1 MNNLTDIT
9 KRYNHNLPL
18 LKKLALV
25 DVPNLYG
32 LFNNLIHDFCKGKKL
47 CQNILE
53 NNPYCYLSMFY
64 DNFMCIDNIKYVVS
78 FYEENISIEVNA
90 LNIIVKRKFIDDVKE
105 VILDIDFERFYEL
118 YVKKC
123 SCKRIKYISKICIL
137 KIILICAVQN

>member
-1 MNNLTDIT
+1 MIVIDIT

-32 LFNNLIHDFCKGKKL
+32 LFNSLIADFCKGKKL

-53 NNPYCYLSMFY
+53 NNPYCHLNMSY

-78 FYEENISIEVNA
+78 FYEDNISIEVNA
-90 LNIIVKRKFIDDVKE
+90 LNIVVKRKFIDDVKE
-105 VILDIDFERFYEL
+105 VILDMGFERFYEL
-118 YVKKC
+118 YVKNVYVKE
-123 SCKRIKYISKICIL
+123 
-137 KIILICAVQN
+137 

>member
-1 MNNLTDIT
+1 MNVTDIT

-32 LFNNLIHDFCKGKKL
+32 LFNTLIADLCKGKKL

-53 NNPYCYLSMFY
+53 NNPYCHLNMSY

-78 FYEENISIEVNA
+78 FYEENINIEVNA
-90 LNIIVKRKFIDDVKE
+90 LYIVIRKQFIDTIQE
-105 VILDIDFERFYEL
+105 TILDMNFERFYEL
-118 YVKKC
+118 YVKNVYVKE
-123 SCKRIKYISKICIL
+123 
-137 KIILICAVQN
+137 